1 MRMSHRTVTTLIL
14 VVDQD
19 AIPQRKVQ
27 VDNKVRCH
35 VSGQPAQPSL
45 LYTGRSHSLKLDQSL
60 PCTALTVSFP
70 ETIDVDVD
78 DDLGHELAL

>member
-1 MRMSHRTVTTLIL
+1 MTLIL

-35 VSGQPAQPSL
+35 FSHTVLASPLAAGQIAL
-45 LYTGRSHSLKLDQSL
+45 IRDTLKLDQSL
-60 PCTALTVSFP
+60 PWTETLTVSFP
-70 ETIDVDVD
+70 ETIDVHVD
-78 DDLGHELAL
+78 DTLGHELAL